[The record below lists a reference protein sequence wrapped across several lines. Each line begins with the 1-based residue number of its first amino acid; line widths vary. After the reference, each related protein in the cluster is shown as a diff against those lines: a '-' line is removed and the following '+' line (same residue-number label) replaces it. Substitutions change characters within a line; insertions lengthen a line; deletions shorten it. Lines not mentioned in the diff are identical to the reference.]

1 MTNSGTTET
10 VEQCECILHDKVM
23 STPDG
28 RITNELKRRKS
39 LSAVGLRHTG
49 TGASGM
55 LDVQCTCSVY
65 FDFVCVSRFGNI
77 RSLCVRVEYHND
89 DATSGFWEAYLR
101 MLLETGQ

>member
-1 MTNSGTTET
+1 MSKIIHYVDNKLFNVRVSLSAAAVTNSGRTGTE
-10 VEQCECILHDKVM
+10 EQCECILHDKAM

-28 RITNELKRRKS
+28 RITNELKRGKS

-65 FDFVCVSRFGNI
+65 DFDFVCVSRFGNI
-77 RSLCVRVEYHND
+77 RSLCVRV
-89 DATSGFWEAYLR
+89 
-101 MLLETGQ
+101 